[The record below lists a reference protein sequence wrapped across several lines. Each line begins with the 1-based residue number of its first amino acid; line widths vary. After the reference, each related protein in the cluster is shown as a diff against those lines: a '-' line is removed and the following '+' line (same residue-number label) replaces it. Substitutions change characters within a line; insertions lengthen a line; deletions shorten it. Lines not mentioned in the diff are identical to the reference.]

1 LARGERVAS
10 RAPCIEKA
18 PALRH
23 ASAKPDERGV
33 CMNPG
38 GFRIDLSKVPAPMLG
53 MFSEINATFRSA
65 WTLSE
70 RTREIIRLY
79 SAFENQCHT

>member
-1 LARGERVAS
+1 
-10 RAPCIEKA
+10 
-18 PALRH
+18 
-23 ASAKPDERGV
+23 
-33 CMNPG
+33 MNPG
-38 GFRIDLSKVPAPMLG
+38 GFRIDLTKVPAPILA
-53 MFSEINATFRSA
+53 MFSEINATLRGA

>member
-1 LARGERVAS
+1 
-10 RAPCIEKA
+10 
-18 PALRH
+18 
-23 ASAKPDERGV
+23 
-33 CMNPG
+33 MNPG
-38 GFRIDLSKVPAPMLG
+38 GFRIDLQKVPAPMLG
-53 MFSEINATFRSA
+53 MFSEINATFRGA